1 MSSTV
6 RTINSAAQMEELG
19 SEIGSTLKAGD
30 LIVLRGELGAGKT
43 TFTRG
48 LGRALGIEGVTSP
61 TFVISKIY
69 PGVIPLVHVD
79 AYRLMGNELALFDDL
94 DLESR
99 IPKSVTVIEWGGDFV
114 GRLVDSYL
122 AIDIEFGS
130 GVDERVVKIESVSR

>member
-1 MSSTV
+1 MSSTA

-19 SEIGSTLKAGD
+19 SEIGSTLKVGD

-99 IPKSVTVIEWGGDFV
+99 IPNSVTVIEWGGDFV